1 MSCNTNCVMN
11 AGKEIVMK
19 EGEVMLKDKVALI
32 TGAASGIGYAVAK
45 KMAAEGAKVV
55 IADVSAEGVARV
67 CDELGCIG
75 KVVDLS
81 TREGC
86 RQIVDFA
93 LESYGRVD
101 ILGNIAGIQ
110 YVSPIEEFP
119 EDKWD
124 FMIRLMLTAPF
135 LLTRY
140 CWPSMKENGWGRIVN
155 LSSIHGLVASEF
167 KSCYVSAK
175 HGLYGLT
182 KTAAMEGGPYGITAN
197 CICPAYVMT
206 PLVEG
211 QIEKQAK
218 VHNIPREQV
227 ISDVMLAKAAIKKML
242 DPSTVA
248 DVFSFLCSDAA
259 ESITGTSIPVDGGWT
274 AGLSG
279 EF

>member
-1 MSCNTNCVMN
+1 
-11 AGKEIVMK
+11 
-19 EGEVMLKDKVALI
+19 MLKNKVALI

-55 IADVSAEGVARV
+55 IADVSADGVARV
-67 CDELGCIG
+67 CDELGCVG

-93 LESYGRVD
+93 LETYGRVD

-182 KTAAMEGGPYGITAN
+182 KTAAMEGGPLGITVN

-211 QIEKQAK
+211 QIEKQAA

-227 ISDVMLAKAAIKKML
+227 ISDVMLAKAAVKKML

-248 DVFSFLCSDAA
+248 DVFAFLCSDAA
-259 ESITGTSIPVDGGWT
+259 ESITGTSIPIDGGWT
-274 AGLSG
+274 AN
-279 EF
+279 